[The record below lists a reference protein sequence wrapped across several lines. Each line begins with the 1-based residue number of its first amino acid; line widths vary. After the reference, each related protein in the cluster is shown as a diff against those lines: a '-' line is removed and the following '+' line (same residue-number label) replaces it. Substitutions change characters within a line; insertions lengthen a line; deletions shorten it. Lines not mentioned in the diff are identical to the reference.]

1 MPRKKRKLDQFL
13 SQRRK
18 SQDLVLAERAQLF
31 TRIFRVLAIAAS
43 LVLLAVLTDPR
54 NVTHAIGVAILLLLL
69 TGLEGMCLNRLEPA
83 TFDRPGSFARLLFL
97 VLLTYGLYR
106 LVAPWSPFLAPIP
119 MFAMVA
125 ALVYSQVTA
134 LLVVLMMAFFVG
146 ITSPRIDAPQG
157 FLNRIDFPLALVLT
171 IGGVAAIL
179 GMKRIR
185 KQSKPAV
192 VGLLAG
198 SLQALTIVALDL
210 MRKDFVPER
219 LSSVRDLLD
228 PMKLRSI
235 LNDPGW
241 GCLGGIISGGIVTT
255 LLPAIERFFQIV
267 TDRRLLD
274 LQDPSNDLL
283 KALRERA
290 PGTYQHSLG
299 VAQLA
304 RNAAEAIG
312 GDALLA
318 EVGTLYHDI
327 GKIVKPE
334 YFVENM
340 GEDKSIH
347 NRLKPSM
354 SKMIVISHVKDGMDL
369 AREGGLPQKLIDLI
383 PMHHG
388 TTVVEY
394 FYQKARRESVAAED
408 APGEVE
414 YRYPGPR
421 PRFREAGILMLADS
435 VEAIAKT
442 EAEPNPS
449 RFRAMVHDQILK
461 RLLDG
466 QLDESDLTL
475 NDLRVIEDSFVRTL
489 TNMYHSRIKY
499 PSDDPGSGSG
509 SGSGRPREGEAQGA
523 VAHSPAQRS
532 GTV

>member
-18 SQDLVLAERAQLF
+18 GQELALAERAHLF
-31 TRIFRVLAIAAS
+31 VRIFRVLVVAAS
-43 LVLLAVLTDPR
+43 LLFLAVIADPY
-54 NVTHAIGVAILLLLL
+54 NATHAIGVAVLLLVL
-69 TGLEGMCLNRLEPA
+69 TGLEGICLNRLEPGV
-83 TFDRPGSFARLLFL
+83 FDRPASFAKLIFL

-106 LVAPWSPFLAPIP
+106 LVAEWSPFLAPLP
-119 MFAMVA
+119 MFAMVV

-134 LLVVLMMAFFVG
+134 LLVVLMMAFFIG
-146 ITSPRIDAPQG
+146 LTSPRVDAVG
-157 FLNRIDFPLALVLT
+157 FMNRIDFPLAFVLT
-171 IGGVAAIL
+171 IGGVTAIL

-192 VGLLAG
+192 VGFFAG
-198 SLQALTIVALDL
+198 AAQAVTIFALNL
-210 MRKDFVPER
+210 VRKDFAPGA
-219 LSSVRDLLD
+219 LFDPKGLRDLL
-228 PMKLRSI
+228 I
-235 LNDPGW
+235 DPGW

-274 LQDPSNDLL
+274 LQDPSNELL

-347 NRLKPSM
+347 DRLRPSM

-369 AREGGLPQKLIDLI
+369 AWETGLPQRIIDLI

-394 FYQKARRESVAAED
+394 FYQKARRETAEAED

-414 YRYPGPR
+414 YRYPGPK

-499 PSDDPGSGSG
+499 PSDDSGG
-509 SGSGRPREGEAQGA
+509 PRGRPREGEAEGA
-523 VAHSPAQRS
+523 VALPQGRRS
-532 GTV
+532 APV

>member
-1 MPRKKRKLDQFL
+1 MQGVTIFALQLVRKDLDPG
-13 SQRRK
+13 
-18 SQDLVLAERAQLF
+18 VL
-31 TRIFRVLAIAAS
+31 
-43 LVLLAVLTDPR
+43 
-54 NVTHAIGVAILLLLL
+54 
-69 TGLEGMCLNRLEPA
+69 
-83 TFDRPGSFARLLFL
+83 FD
-97 VLLTYGLYR
+97 
-106 LVAPWSPFLAPIP
+106 
-119 MFAMVA
+119 
-125 ALVYSQVTA
+125 
-134 LLVVLMMAFFVG
+134 
-146 ITSPRIDAPQG
+146 PQG
-157 FLNRIDFPLALVLT
+157 LRNLLID
-171 IGGVAAIL
+171 
-179 GMKRIR
+179 
-185 KQSKPAV
+185 PA
-192 VGLLAG
+192 
-198 SLQALTIVALDL
+198 
-210 MRKDFVPER
+210 
-219 LSSVRDLLD
+219 
-228 PMKLRSI
+228 
-235 LNDPGW
+235 W

-274 LQDPSNDLL
+274 LQDPSNELL

-304 RNAAEAIG
+304 RNAAEAIE

-347 NRLKPSM
+347 NRLRPSM

-369 AREGGLPQKLIDLI
+369 AREAGLPRKIIDLI

-394 FYQKARRESVAAED
+394 FYQKARRETAEAED

-414 YRYPGPR
+414 YRYPGPK

-475 NDLRVIEDSFVRTL
+475 NDLRVIEDSFTRTL

-499 PSDDPGSGSG
+499 PTDDQGPGSRG
-509 SGSGRPREGEAQGA
+509 GSGRPREGDAQGA
-523 VAHSPAQRS
+523 LAPPLARRS
-532 GTV
+532 APV